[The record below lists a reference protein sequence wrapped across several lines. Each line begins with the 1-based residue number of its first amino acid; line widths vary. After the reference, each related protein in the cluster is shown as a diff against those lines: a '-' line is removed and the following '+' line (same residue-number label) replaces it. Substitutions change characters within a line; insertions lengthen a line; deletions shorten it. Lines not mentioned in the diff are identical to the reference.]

1 VNGTQ
6 ARILELRAELQRALK
21 ELHVLKAQLKEI
33 ARQLEELAES

>member
-1 VNGTQ
+1 MNGAQ

-21 ELHVLKAQLKEI
+21 ELNVLKAQLKEI